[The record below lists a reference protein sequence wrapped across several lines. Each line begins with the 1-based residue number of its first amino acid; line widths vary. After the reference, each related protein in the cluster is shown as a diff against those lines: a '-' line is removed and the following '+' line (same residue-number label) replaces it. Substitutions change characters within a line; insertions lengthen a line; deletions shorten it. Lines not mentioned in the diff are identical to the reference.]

1 MVPPNAASDELVI
14 DDDLVQALGFEPA
27 TDEFFDLDGESFD
40 GDGRGETVIDLDS
53 GTAHSAP
60 VLEQAPTVAPM
71 PPAGPAVVPTAPP
84 LVQPGTTVP
93 GQQVVIPRRLA
104 SDPSTVIDFR
114 IENAGGRPKLK
125 ARKVRRVVRHVD
137 PWSVLRFSIL
147 FHVVLF
153 GALLLSAVLVWNAAE
168 LAGVVENLESLI
180 AELGSLEEFVIDESA
195 VFRAALVG
203 AAMMTLASSVL
214 LVLLSVV
221 FNLISDLTGGIR
233 FTVIEEERVRTVRR
247 AQSKAIRAEK
257 AAAAAPAPP
266 EAP

>member
-1 MVPPNAASDELVI
+1 MVPPNTASDELVI

-27 TDEFFDLDGESFD
+27 TDEFFDLDNDPLGSDAF
-40 GDGRGETVIDLDS
+40 GDTVIDLDT
-53 GTAHSAP
+53 GTSRAAP
-60 VLEQAPTVAPM
+60 VADRPPTVAPLA
-71 PPAGPAVVPTAPP
+71 PAGPVGVPTTPP
-84 LVQPGTTVP
+84 VLQPGTVSNE
-93 GQQVVIPRRLA
+93 QIVIPRRLA
-104 SDPSTVIDFR
+104 SDPNTVIDFR

-147 FHVVLF
+147 FHVVIF

-195 VFRAALVG
+195 VFRAAVVG

-214 LVLLSVV
+214 LVLLGVV

-247 AQSKAIRAEK
+247 VQSKAMKAERAG
-257 AAAAAPAPP
+257 
-266 EAP
+266 EAE

>member
-27 TDEFFDLDGESFD
+27 TDEFFDLDGEAFD

-53 GTAHSAP
+53 GTAHSSP
-60 VLEQAPTVAPM
+60 VLEQAPTVTPM
-71 PPAGPAVVPTAPP
+71 PPAGPAVVPSGPP
-84 LVQPGTTVP
+84 LVQPGSAPP

-247 AQSKAIRAEK
+247 AQAKAMRADK
-257 AAAAAPAPP
+257 AAVAAAPIEP
-266 EAP
+266 